1 MRKLYILL
9 ALLFVST
16 SCVFSQTYLWKKH
29 FTGTG
34 QNVPLLMV
42 NDNSGNIYI
51 AGNFNGSITH
61 DSYSF
66 TTNGL
71 QDMFLAK
78 YSSSGSIIWIKQ
90 LGGAGTE
97 NIYGLALSP
106 DQKYVYIGFTFNGTT
121 DIDGWQLSAEGNDV
135 AVAKFTNLGELDMVF
150 PIATG
155 AEHQIN
161 GNLSID
167 AENNVLV
174 LINFINQAD
183 IAGGG
188 RKMFCK

>member
-1 MRKLYILL
+1 MC
-9 ALLFVST
+9 T
-16 SCVFSQTYLWKKH
+16 SVLH
-29 FTGTG
+29 
-34 QNVPLLMV
+34 L
-42 NDNSGNIYI
+42 
-51 AGNFNGSITH
+51 
-61 DSYSF
+61 
-66 TTNGL
+66 
-71 QDMFLAK
+71 
-78 YSSSGSIIWIKQ
+78 
-90 LGGAGTE
+90 TE
-97 NIYGLALSP
+97 
-106 DQKYVYIGFTFNGTT
+106 TT

-183 IAGGG
+183 IAGGVEKCFANEYSNRQNVLVKTDEWG
-188 RKMFCK
+188 NYIWHRMFETTSSLTYFRTVTTFGNDIYISGVFSSSVLF